1 MSDGAAAI
9 AERALVVRGLRLA
22 TAVNAIPRQALA
34 RTPLVV
40 LPAAGHAWRDYQPV
54 LERFATERRV
64 AALDWPGFGGSTQPK
79 PTAFS
84 YGAQSYADLL
94 GPWLD
99 GLGIPRPV
107 LVGNSIGG
115 AAAVLFALAHPERVA
130 GLVLVAPAGFT
141 PPGIQ
146 RAIACRL
153 LGTPWILAQ
162 VELTLVSLY
171 LGPANAATRRL
182 LAARRAL
189 RRSPQYAGHI
199 AASAALWRS
208 FNTPTADLA
217 LRARALAT
225 PAIVVRGALD
235 PVISAADARRA
246 SQSVGERGA
255 LEVILPQ
262 AGHLPFLQQPE
273 PFMGAVRGLLESIE
287 TP

>member
-1 MSDGAAAI
+1 VSDAAGAI
-9 AERALVVRGLRLA
+9 AERSLVVRGLRLA
-22 TAVNAIPRQALA
+22 TAVNAIPREALA
-34 RTPLVV
+34 RAPLVV
-40 LPAAGHAWRDYQPV
+40 LPAAGHSWQDYRPV
-54 LERFATERRV
+54 LERFAPERRV
-64 AALDWPGFGGSTQPK
+64 AAVDWPGFGASSQPA
-79 PTAFS
+79 PPAFAYS
-84 YGAQSYADLL
+84 ALGYADLL

-99 GLGIPRPV
+99 GLGIARPV

-141 PPGIQ
+141 PPGFQ

-153 LGTPWILAQ
+153 LGTPWILARA
-162 VELTLVSLY
+162 EPTLVSLY

-189 RRSPQYAGHI
+189 RHSPRYAAHI
-199 AASAALWRS
+199 AAYAAIWRS
-208 FNTPTADLA
+208 FNTPAADLA
-217 LRARALAT
+217 THARALAT

-235 PVISAADARRA
+235 PVISAAAARRA
-246 SQSVGERGA
+246 SQSIGARGA

-262 AGHLPFLQQPE
+262 AGHLPFLQQAE

-287 TP
+287 IV